1 MRYFLLIFAVVVV
14 TVVVLAGWRGDVSQ
28 RPPIELFA
36 DMVRQPKV
44 RPQTRN
50 DFFPDQLSSQLAA
63 PGTVARSAPIRTGS
77 RLVYPFQ
84 DSPVNTGRVA
94 GGTHFVE
101 TNPLPVT
108 AELLRRGQQRF
119 DIHCAACHTRLGD
132 GNPVAKRIAAMP
144 VVANL
149 HDKRIVVMPD
159 GEIFNTITSGKNL
172 MSGYGPDISV
182 ENRWAIM
189 AYLRALQLSWLG
201 AIEDLPEAARS
212 TLKQ

>member
-1 MRYFLLIFAVVVV
+1 MACC
-14 TVVVLAGWRGDVSQ
+14 LA
-28 RPPIELFA
+28 
-36 DMVRQPKV
+36 
-44 RPQTRN
+44 
-50 DFFPDQLSSQLAA
+50 
-63 PGTVARSAPIRTGS
+63 APIRTGS

-94 GGTHFVE
+94 GGTHFIE

-159 GEIFNTITSGKNL
+159 GEIFNTITRGKNL
-172 MSGYGPDISV
+172 MSGYGADIAV
-182 ENRWAIM
+182 EDRWAII
-189 AYLRALQLSWLG
+189 AYVRALQLSWLG
-201 AIEDLPEAARS
+201 TLEDVPEAARS
-212 TLKQ
+212 TLNK